1 MLRECFM
8 LSSVSESLVNLTPG
22 ELDFAR
28 KFSPFIHSGNVGIL
42 SEQFGEA
49 CRNIERNAYGKLVFT
64 DLALKISPLL
74 KIKRI

>member
-1 MLRECFM
+1 M
-8 LSSVSESLVNLTPG
+8 
-22 ELDFAR
+22 
-28 KFSPFIHSGNVGIL
+28 L